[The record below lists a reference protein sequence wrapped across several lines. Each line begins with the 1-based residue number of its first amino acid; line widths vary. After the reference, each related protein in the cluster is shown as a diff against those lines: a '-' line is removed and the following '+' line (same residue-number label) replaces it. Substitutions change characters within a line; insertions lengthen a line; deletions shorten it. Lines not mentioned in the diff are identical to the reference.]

1 MNPPRIRALL
11 MAGLL
16 LLASACAATEA
27 REGDNDPLQGMNRFF
42 FGVNHV
48 VDSFLFK
55 PVSGTYVA
63 IVPKP
68 ARQGVTN
75 FYYNLT
81 YPGVF
86 LNDFLQGKF
95 HQGGNDFLRFLIN
108 STIGIGGLLDVA
120 SSMGFERHEEDFG
133 QTLAV
138 WGAGDGPYLVLPL
151 FGPTTVRDAPGIGVS
166 AVTNPAFYIDN
177 DGIIIPLTVIQAID
191 RRARGEKG
199 LETIEKAVDPYIF
212 MREAYRQ
219 HRQFL
224 IYDGNPPQEEVLQ
237 GLEEDLQS
245 LEDD

>member
-1 MNPPRIRALL
+1 MNPPRIRAFLA
-11 MAGLL
+11 AGLL
-16 LLASACAATEA
+16 LLASACATTES
-27 REGDNDPLQGMNRFF
+27 REGDNDPLQGMNRLF
-42 FGVNHV
+42 FGVNHL

-55 PVSGTYVA
+55 PVAGAYVVV
-63 IVPKP
+63 VPKP

-86 LNDFLQGKF
+86 LNDALQGKF
-95 HQGGNDFLRFLIN
+95 HQSGNDFLRFLIN

-120 SSMGFERHEEDFG
+120 TGMGFERHDEDFG

-138 WGAGDGPYLVLPL
+138 WGVGDGPYLILPL
-151 FGPTTVRDAPGIGVS
+151 FGPTTFRDAPGIGVS

-177 DGIIIPLTVIQAID
+177 DGIVIPLTVIQAID
-191 RRARGEKG
+191 RRARADQA
-199 LETIEKAVDPYIF
+199 LETIDKAVDPYIF

-224 IYDGNPPQEEVLQ
+224 IYDGNPPQEDITQ
-237 GLEEDLQS
+237 GLEEDLEAV
-245 LEDD
+245 EDD